1 MKMKMVIYKALQD
14 EMKMNEHINNSAL
27 HLISKS
33 ARKEMLQGKKPERNG
48 HMAGKWLILIPN
60 ERSDA

>member
-33 ARKEMLQGKKPERNG
+33 ARKEMLQGKKPERSS
-48 HMAGKWLILIPN
+48 HMDVKQVNAT
-60 ERSDA
+60 